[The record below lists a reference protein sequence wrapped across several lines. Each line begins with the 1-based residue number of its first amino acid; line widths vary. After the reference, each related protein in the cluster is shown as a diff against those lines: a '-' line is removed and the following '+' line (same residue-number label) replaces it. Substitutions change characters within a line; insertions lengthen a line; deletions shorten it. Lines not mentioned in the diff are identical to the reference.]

1 MYQFVLVPLHCSFV
15 LRMFLFTAWAVYP
28 KIRGRV
34 LKLKVECR
42 LQTARLLVWNIR
54 VILKYA
60 LPVERILRYSL
71 PVLYTF
77 KYASRWNLY

>member
-1 MYQFVLVPLHCSFV
+1 MYQFVLVPLHFSFV
-15 LRMFLFTAWAVYP
+15 LRMFLFTAWALYR

-60 LPVERILRYSL
+60 LPV
-71 PVLYTF
+71 LYTF